1 MDQKMKSVPHF
12 NSHAAFGMRMQ
23 QLLNKLLDQMEGALT
38 VSGLQIKPAET
49 GVLNVLFHS
58 GPSSLADVA
67 SAMGY
72 SHQLTTKRVNLL
84 VKRDMARLEDDPDDK
99 RRRRV
104 VLTKAGLAE
113 AERLQAFIPN
123 LDAAFRA
130 MFEEVGI
137 DAYEGVIGSTAA
149 LDTRSLEDRVKAQ
162 I

>member
-1 MDQKMKSVPHF
+1 MKPVPHF

-23 QLLNKLLDQMEGALT
+23 QLLNTLLEQMEGALE

-49 GVLNVLFHS
+49 GVLNVLFHA

-104 VLTKAGLAE
+104 VLTQTGLQE
-113 AERLQAFIPN
+113 AERLQVFIPN
-123 LDAAFRA
+123 LDAAFRT

-137 DAYEGVIGSTAA
+137 DAFAGIVGSKAA
-149 LDTRSLEDRVKAQ
+149 LDARSLEARVRDQ